1 MEMGVSMR
9 YYMWARIRKKA
20 QEALAAV
27 LFAAGI
33 TLVLCGLESSTDAAK
48 VEYERIVS
56 GIDVSCT
63 VTNLAGDRSDRLD
76 IFADTISLFTGER
89 DYVSKDLAGLVE
101 NVQIKGSTEFYR
113 DGEKYTL
120 AGITSVR
127 VDSNLQP
134 ENGCTIFWNEGAE
147 ESVFSGNSPVCII
160 PRALMNKLKEQ
171 EMPED
176 SLPLEIHGSYF
187 ETEYEGELEI
197 VGAYQGRNEKTI
209 YCPWLTYV
217 EIIRSMGGSERADSL
232 SATLRRNEDLEMLRE
247 IAAEWFAAPDAGAAG
262 LETKD
267 GYYLALDIND
277 SLLTQAKQSLE
288 NSMTLNHIAALLVF
302 ALSTGVGVLVGFLM
316 IRSRRRE
323 IALMRTLGTGDGQIY
338 GSFAL
343 EQMVCIVLGTALGG
357 AYFRWQPLME
367 LAIFVG
373 VYFSGLSATLWI
385 FLHKN
390 LITSIKDE

>member
-1 MEMGVSMR
+1 
-9 YYMWARIRKKA
+9 MWARIRKKA

-33 TLVLCGLESSTDAAK
+33 TLVLCRLESSTDAAK
-48 VEYERIVS
+48 VEYEQIVS
-56 GIDVSCT
+56 RIDVSCT

-89 DYVSKDLAGLVE
+89 DYVSKDMAGLVE

-120 AGITSVR
+120 AGITSAR

-147 ESVFSGNSPVCII
+147 ESVFGGNSSVCII
-160 PRALMNKLKEQ
+160 PKALMKQLKEQ
-171 EMPED
+171 ELPED
-176 SLPLEIHGSYF
+176 SFSLKLHSSCF

-197 VGAYQGRNEKTI
+197 VGTYQGKNEKTI
-209 YCPWLTYV
+209 YCPWVTYV
-217 EIIRSMGGSERADSL
+217 EIIRSMGDYERADSL
-232 SATLRRNEDLEMLRE
+232 SATLRCNEDLELLRV
-247 IAAEWFAAPDAGAAG
+247 IAAEWFATPDANAVG

-323 IALMRTLGTGDGQIY
+323 IALMRTLGTRDVQIY

-343 EQMVCIVLGTALGG
+343 EQMVCIVLGIALGG

-390 LITSIKDE
+390 LITSIKEDE